1 MLFLN
6 VWVSNAII
14 RMLYKSG
21 EKKSL
26 QIKDVGYEYANSLG
40 WDGLRVAT
48 WRALKM
54 KSSSF
59 SLFLILPIKGREYV
73 HTLFSPFRKHTPNK
87 TLRFVFTLLTYSMGR
102 SCGLFS
108 RRKAGKSI
116 AGKNGTH
123 PETFH
128 YLSSRRADIQWTD
141 CGWEIVNTYQWETV
155 VVLGIPGADHL
166 SPSSL
171 LNCVFISI
179 HCLPYWFPLWY
190 VLEYLV
196 HVSLK
201 V

>member
-1 MLFLN
+1 
-6 VWVSNAII
+6 
-14 RMLYKSG
+14 
-21 EKKSL
+21 
-26 QIKDVGYEYANSLG
+26 
-40 WDGLRVAT
+40 
-48 WRALKM
+48 
-54 KSSSF
+54 
-59 SLFLILPIKGREYV
+59 
-73 HTLFSPFRKHTPNK
+73 
-87 TLRFVFTLLTYSMGR
+87 MGR

-190 VLEYLV
+190 VLEYPWRCKYYGIQWESSQRMYLLLLFIRLV
-196 HVSLK
+196 LLK
-201 V
+201 VKEEDAWFHVKQHYSLIIILLPWLFPIHRQLMGYPGMRM